1 MSERYT
7 RLFTLPKNLNTE
19 GAPIVIAAGALLKDN
34 DTDDV
39 LAQIKFKNISEG
51 TIKAVKVSVQSF
63 DQFGAEIKE
72 VPFEYTNLSAKS
84 GEEFGSRIPVFLN
97 NDRIRSYS
105 VLVTEVAFENGS
117 VWQTGAD
124 TAQAKKAVS
133 GKVQKTFVKQ
143 KKAAFKKVAWI
154 PLAFAVVGIVFSIIA
169 TLIKWRGSN
178 QIAQVV
184 IGNIDT
190 YIIALI
196 FPMILLFLPVK
207 AKTMKTFNVMM
218 IVGFILLGIQILASA
233 MNLIVLLSGVSTVL
247 LRLITCIPGSELI
260 ARMFF
265 IFGGRTSIAL
275 DQTTILSLISPLCF
289 FAKTIAG
296 IILLKRAL
304 SSK

>member
-7 RLFTLPKNLNTE
+7 RLFTLPINMNME

-39 LAQIKFKNISEG
+39 LAQIKFKNISEE

-105 VLVTEVAFENGS
+105 VIVTEVAFENGS

-154 PLAFAVVGIVFSIIA
+154 PLAFAVVGIVLPVISTFIWCNPTYISQM
-169 TLIKWRGSN
+169 LIRD
-178 QIAQVV
+178 
-184 IGNIDT
+184 IDT

-196 FPMILLFLPVK
+196 FPIILLFLPLK
-207 AKTMKTFNVMM
+207 AKSMKAFKNML
-218 IVGFILLGIQILASA
+218 IVGLVLLAIQILASA
-233 MNLIVLLSGVSTVL
+233 MNFVVRISGGETILLN
-247 LRLITCIPGSELI
+247 LITSVPGSKLV
-260 ARMFF
+260 
-265 IFGGRTSIAL
+265 TSIFPL
-275 DQTTILSLISPLCF
+275 LKGHTTVFSLISPLCF

>member
-1 MSERYT
+1 MSERYI

-34 DTDDV
+34 DADDV

-72 VPFEYTNLSAKS
+72 ISYEYTNLSANS
-84 GEEFGSRIPVFLN
+84 GEEFGSRTPVYLN
-97 NDRIRSYS
+97 NEWIRSYS
-105 VLVTEVAFENGS
+105 VIVTEVAFENGS

-124 TAQAKKAVS
+124 TAQAKKALS
-133 GKVQKTFVKQ
+133 EKVQKNFVEQ

-154 PLAFAVVGIVFSIIA
+154 PLAFAVVGIVLPVISTFLWCNPTYIIQM
-169 TLIKWRGSN
+169 LIRD
-178 QIAQVV
+178 IA
-184 IGNIDT
+184 T

-196 FPMILLFLPVK
+196 FPIILLFLPVQ
-207 AKTMKTFNVMM
+207 AKTMKTFHVMM

-233 MNLIVLLSGVSTVL
+233 IAFALRMSGGEAILLNLITSV
-247 LRLITCIPGSELI
+247 PGSKLV
-260 ARMFF
+260 
-265 IFGGRTSIAL
+265 TSIFPL
-275 DQTTILSLISPLCF
+275 LKGHTTVFSLISPLCF
-289 FAKTIAG
+289 FAKTVAG

>member
-1 MSERYT
+1 MSERYI

-34 DTDDV
+34 DADDV

-72 VPFEYTNLSAKS
+72 ISYEYTNLSANS
-84 GEEFGSRIPVFLN
+84 GEEFGSRTPVYLN
-97 NDRIRSYS
+97 NEWIRSYS
-105 VLVTEVAFENGS
+105 VIVTEVAFENGS

-124 TAQAKKAVS
+124 TAQAKKALS
-133 GKVQKTFVKQ
+133 EKVQKNFVEQ

-154 PLAFAVVGIVFSIIA
+154 PLAFAVVGILISIIA
-169 TLIKWRGSN
+169 TLIKWKGSN

-196 FPMILLFLPVK
+196 FPIILLFLPVK
-207 AKTMKTFNVMM
+207 AKTMKTFHVMM

-233 MNLIVLLSGVSTVL
+233 IAFALRMSGGEAILLNLITSV
-247 LRLITCIPGSELI
+247 PGSKLV
-260 ARMFF
+260 
-265 IFGGRTSIAL
+265 TSIFPL
-275 DQTTILSLISPLCF
+275 LKGHTTVFSLISPLCF

>member
-1 MSERYT
+1 M
-7 RLFTLPKNLNTE
+7 
-19 GAPIVIAAGALLKDN
+19 
-34 DTDDV
+34 
-39 LAQIKFKNISEG
+39 LAQIKFKNISQG
-51 TIKAVKVSVQSF
+51 TVKAVRVSVQSF

-72 VPFEYTNLSAKS
+72 VSYEYTNLSAKR
-84 GEEFGSRIPVFLN
+84 GEEFGSRTPVYLN
-97 NDRIRSYS
+97 NEWIRSYS
-105 VLVTEVAFENGS
+105 VIVTEVAFENGS

-169 TLIKWRGSN
+169 TLIEWRGSN
-178 QIAQVV
+178 LLAQVA
-184 IGNIDT
+184 IGDIDT

-233 MNLIVLLSGVSTVL
+233 IAFALRMSGGEAILLNLITSV
-247 LRLITCIPGSELI
+247 PGSKLV
-260 ARMFF
+260 
-265 IFGGRTSIAL
+265 TSIFPL
-275 DQTTILSLISPLCF
+275 LKGHTTVFSLISPLCF
-289 FAKTIAG
+289 FAKTVAG